1 MSPAPNGQQD
11 DEAEMRSRVQ
21 LNVALYAASVLCTCL
36 VVLLTIVWWT
46 GRDDADDAA
55 SPAAGVGTDVGG
67 GVVAAVKLADESDQ
81 KQTAAQLKAARDMMS
96 AFVNFDYED
105 VEGSIEAV
113 RSRSTGTFLKQYDAA
128 TKAIKKLAEKAE
140 ATQVGRVLWAGLVA
154 GDQDSATVIV
164 ITSGTV
170 ANKATDFEKR
180 SQRLRVQLELVLKD
194 GKWLVDDLQTVA

>member
-1 MSPAPNGQQD
+1 MSPASGGEQD
-11 DEAEMRSRVQ
+11 DDVRSRVR
-21 LNVALYAASVLCTCL
+21 LNIALYAASVLCACL
-36 VVLLTIVWWT
+36 VVLLAIVWWT

-55 SPAAGVGTDVGG
+55 SPSAGVGTDVGG
-67 GVVAAVKLADESDQ
+67 GTVSAVKLADESEQ
-81 KQTAAQLKAARDMMS
+81 KRIAAQLGAARDMMS
-96 AFVNFDYED
+96 AFVNIDYED
-105 VEGSIEAV
+105 IDGSLEAV

-128 TKAIKKLAEKAE
+128 SKPIKQLAEKAE
-140 ATQVGRVLWAGLVA
+140 ATQVGRVVWAGLVA

-180 SQRLRVQLELVLKD
+180 AQRLRVQMELVLKD